1 MRTSACAALA
11 LLALVAATR
20 PAGART
26 AGDPTPTPTLYRLNQ
41 GSTYE
46 QGCFGPCLCP
56 VLIDAPVKGTF
67 ALTPTGSDGLFNTYA
82 VTDVNWVVPIDGT
95 DTIVSGSG
103 TYRIGG
109 EFALQQQLSL
119 DLQVGGEKAEHFDS
133 GLVTGPAFPNIKVT
147 ISMNGQTCFDTVFQL
162 SASPVPRD
170 QIRSYTLRPDSTFQ
184 RGCFGACDCAIG
196 QLEPIAGT
204 FALVPL
210 ETTPDRAFAVV
221 DVSWQVSDS
230 SGTVPVSGVGTYKIV
245 GQSAAQQELSLLL
258 RVGDEE
264 PLHLESGLGPVGGNF
279 PAIDVRISV
288 SDATCYDTVIEVHAQ
303 PYKRPH

>member
-1 MRTSACAALA
+1 
-11 LLALVAATR
+11 
-20 PAGART
+20 
-26 AGDPTPTPTLYRLNQ
+26 
-41 GSTYE
+41 
-46 QGCFGPCLCP
+46 
-56 VLIDAPVKGTF
+56 
-67 ALTPTGSDGLFNTYA
+67 
-82 VTDVNWVVPIDGT
+82 
-95 DTIVSGSG
+95 
-103 TYRIGG
+103 
-109 EFALQQQLSL
+109 
-119 DLQVGGEKAEHFDS
+119 
-133 GLVTGPAFPNIKVT
+133 
-147 ISMNGQTCFDTVFQL
+147 MNGQSCFDTVFQL

-279 PAIDVRISV
+279 PAIDLRISV

>member
-1 MRTSACAALA
+1 MCGEKHGPRRARNRSARRARETAARRCGPFRSTPASSRTPGYLAVPSCVRHRRSSRSNEGGTVMRTSACAALA

-26 AGDPTPTPTLYRLNQ
+26 AGDPTPTPTVYRLNQ

-133 GLVTGPAFPNIKVT
+133 G
-147 ISMNGQTCFDTVFQL
+147 
-162 SASPVPRD
+162 
-170 QIRSYTLRPDSTFQ
+170 
-184 RGCFGACDCAIG
+184 
-196 QLEPIAGT
+196 
-204 FALVPL
+204 
-210 ETTPDRAFAVV
+210 VV
-221 DVSWQVSDS
+221 
-230 SGTVPVSGVGTYKIV
+230 TYKIV

-279 PAIDVRISV
+279 PAIDLRISV